1 MFNLRKK
8 RLSLNYPIVLEEMI
22 IFLSPLGCFVA
33 YSDPQLGPQLGPYLS
48 LRVVKKYINF
58 PHCF

>member
-1 MFNLRKK
+1 MFSLRKK
-8 RLSLNYPIVLEEMI
+8 RFSVKYPIVLKEMR

-33 YSDPQLGPQLGPYLS
+33 YSDPQLGSYLS
-48 LRVVKKYINF
+48 LREVKKYINF

>member
-1 MFNLRKK
+1 MFSLRKK
-8 RLSLNYPIVLEEMI
+8 RFSLKYPIVLKEMR

-33 YSDPQLGPQLGPYLS
+33 YSDPQLGSYLS
-48 LRVVKKYINF
+48 LREVKKYINF